1 MEGWTGKDCPNC
13 EGRGTVLDDYGY
25 EVSCAVCGGTGH
37 EWGEISD
44 ESDGWSP
51 LTAKREAARGDR
63 RPLRALRDDIAT
75 SQYNLSAGWL
85 LNRNRNYPQKS

>member
-1 MEGWTGKDCPNC
+1 MEGCTGKDCPNC

-25 EVSCAVCGGTGH
+25 EVSCAVYGGTGH
-37 EWGEISD
+37 ELGEISD

-75 SQYNLSAGWL
+75 SQYNLSAG
-85 LNRNRNYPQKS
+85 